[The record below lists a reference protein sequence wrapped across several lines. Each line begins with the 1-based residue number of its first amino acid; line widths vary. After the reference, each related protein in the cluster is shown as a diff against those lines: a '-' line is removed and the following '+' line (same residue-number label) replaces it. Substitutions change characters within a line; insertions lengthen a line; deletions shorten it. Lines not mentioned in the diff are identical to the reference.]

1 MQGQTGRAFC
11 TDSHPRQ
18 GQLEDLVIPLSRRK
32 EKSEC
37 CQPGIFNQGVTNP
50 ITLPYPGA
58 ARWGVQANNTFFFPF
73 DWFAHCESWGWEEE
87 SKGKPILAWL
97 QYLLQQNWKGLFGT
111 FLNFSKIKLK
121 KGLKWKVGSVKEKQ
135 KVGKISAESTPI
147 FLPMFLCSATIHSNQ
162 SGVMIMSISK
172 SFVQE

>member
-50 ITLPYPGA
+50 ITLPYPRA
-58 ARWGVQANNTFFFPF
+58 ARWGVQANNTFFPF

-87 SKGKPILAWL
+87 SKRETYSSLTTISAS
-97 QYLLQQNWKGLFGT
+97 T
-111 FLNFSKIKLK
+111 KLK
-121 KGLKWKVGSVKEKQ
+121 RSVWNISKLLKNKVKERSEMKSRLSERET
-135 KVGKISAESTPI
+135 KRKSWENISRKY
-147 FLPMFLCSATIHSNQ
+147 SNFPPH
-162 SGVMIMSISK
+162 VFVFCNNPLK
-172 SFVQE
+172 SVWCHDYVN